1 MTIFLGQI
9 AGSKLTLFF
18 SIFWNLLN
26 SIPLRYIW
34 AQSIYRC
41 YLWSRLKV
49 SFVESEEA
57 REKELPQRGDISIAC
72 NLTKVGPQNKPSWLR
87 SPGQEGSVFISPPV
101 YQASAAPVTLPDP
114 RQHFEFN
121 FLYLNP
127 VHSEQSALR
136 PKHEKYLILCSFAG
150 EGLPACHHKI

>member
-1 MTIFLGQI
+1 MTIFSGQI

-49 SFVESEEA
+49 SFVEGSEA

-72 NLTKVGPQNKPSWLR
+72 NVTKVGPKNKLSADE
-87 SPGQEGSVFISPPV
+87 EGSVFISPPV
-101 YQASAAPVTLPDP
+101 YQVPEAPLTPSDP
-114 RQHFEFN
+114 KQHFEFN
-121 FLYLNP
+121 FLYLNS
-127 VHSEQSALR
+127 VHSEDWRVRPSMRNISFYLRRWRSAL
-136 PKHEKYLILCSFAG
+136 S
-150 EGLPACHHKI
+150 

>member
-1 MTIFLGQI
+1 MTIFSGQI

-49 SFVESEEA
+49 SFVESEEK

-72 NLTKVGPQNKPSWLR
+72 NVTKVGPKNKLSADE
-87 SPGQEGSVFISPPV
+87 EGSVFISPLLQFIRCQKPLWPPLTQNNTLNSIFFILIQSTV
-101 YQASAAPVTLPDP
+101 KTEEWGQAWEIS
-114 RQHFEFN
+114 
-121 FLYLNP
+121 
-127 VHSEQSALR
+127 HST
-136 PKHEKYLILCSFAG
+136 FAG
-150 EGLPACHHKI
+150 EGLLALS